1 MSKLTLDNTS
11 YVEEPWTVID
21 KYFEG
26 KHLERMVRHQ
36 LESYNDFI
44 TYQIKRTIDM
54 FNPVRIV
61 SPLDY
66 NTDKNRYD
74 LELFITFDNFRL
86 YRPHIYENN
95 GSTKIMFPQEARIRN
110 FTYASSMTMNINI
123 KAIYRVDDNV
133 NVENRTFEN
142 IHIGKLPIMLKSSIC
157 VLQQYK
163 HIPVEITGE
172 CRYEP
177 GGYFIINGSE
187 KTIIAQERAAEN
199 KIYCFK
205 DKSSSKWSYTAEVN
219 SVPDHKI
226 ISPKKTC
233 LYCSKKNNGFG
244 YPIKV
249 YVPKM
254 KQPVPLF
261 VLFRAMG
268 VLSDK
273 DICDYVTLGE
283 DNQQL
288 LYNLRGSIVEANTC
302 ITQEDAILQMVKYVM
317 YTPINMTPEEG
328 AKKKR
333 KFTTDII
340 TNDVFPHCKN
350 KKQKVYFLGYMVRE
364 LINTKIGK
372 RAVDDRDSYLNKRVD
387 LTGSLMNS
395 LFRNYFNKLV
405 KDMQKQIQR
414 EMKVG
419 SWRSTNNYTN
429 ILNKTNIYKIVKSTT
444 IENGIKRALATGDFG
459 LKNVKSNKVG
469 VAQVLNRL
477 TYVASLSH
485 LRRVNTPIDKSGKLI
500 APRKLHSSS
509 WGFIC
514 PAETPEGASIG
525 VVKNLSCLA
534 HVTIPSDSKP
544 IHDIIQRKITII
556 DHDTQPSSRDT
567 KVFVNGSWIGFTNDA
582 IQLYKELK
590 HMKTQGILNIYTS
603 IVFDISKKE
612 IRICNESGRL
622 TRPVLRVVNNR
633 LLITSEHID
642 KLKKGEL
649 KWNDL
654 FVNHGI
660 EESVM
665 EYIDADEQNHSKI
678 AMYPSELKQINTET
692 FHTYTHCEIHPS
704 MILGILGSCIP
715 FVEHNQ
721 APRVTYQCAMGKQ
734 AIGMYV
740 TNFDRR
746 MDKTSYVLNYPM
758 KPLVDTRIMN
768 LLNLNNVPSGEMAI
782 VAIGSYTGFNQE
794 DSVIMNRGAIDRGLF
809 SATIYNT
816 EKWEDKKASGDE
828 QLYCRP
834 DPSKTKGMKF
844 ANYNKLG
851 SNGFIP
857 ENHLVEDRD
866 IINGKIVP
874 IKEHRNDLTKT
885 VKYKDESIMYRTN
898 EETYVD
904 KNYRGRNGDGYSITK
919 IKLRSYRRPNI
930 GDKFA
935 SKYAQKGT
943 VGIIL
948 DEEDMPF
955 TEDGVRPDIII
966 NPHCIPSRM
975 TIGQLKETL
984 LGKVLVE
991 LGLMGDGT
999 GFNKLH
1005 VDKIRSELQKCGYES
1020 NGNQLMM
1027 NGFTG
1032 EQIETSIFI
1041 GPTYYQRLK
1050 HMVNDKVHSR
1060 SIGPMVVLTRQPAE
1074 GRSRDG
1080 GLRFGEME
1088 RDCMVSHGASFFTKD
1103 RLFYSSDKYSIHVC
1117 KKCGL
1122 TAAVNDVKN
1131 IHKCLVCENTTDFSY
1146 VEIPY
1151 ACKLLFQ
1158 ELTTMNIAPRIM
1170 TE

>member
-1 MSKLTLDNTS
+1 MSKIITLDQTS

-66 NTDKNRYD
+66 NTEKKRYD
-74 LELFITFDNFRL
+74 LELLLTFDNFRL

-110 FTYASSMTMNINI
+110 FTYASSMTMNINV

-157 VLQQYK
+157 VLNQYK
-163 HIPVEITGE
+163 HLPVEITGE
-172 CRYEP
+172 CRFEP

-205 DKSSSKWSYTAEVN
+205 DKASSKWSYTAEVN

-226 ISPKKTC
+226 ISPKKTT
-233 LYCSKKNNGFG
+233 LYFSKKDNGFG
-244 YPIKV
+244 FPI
-249 YVPKM
+249 YIHVPKM
-254 KQPVPLF
+254 KQPIPLF

-268 VLSDK
+268 VISDK
-273 DICDYVTLGE
+273 SICDYVTLGE
-283 DNQQL
+283 DNQRL
-288 LYNLRGSIVEANTC
+288 LYNLRGSIVESNMC
-302 ITQEDAILQMVKYVM
+302 VSEEDAIMYMVKHVM
-317 YTPINMTPEEG
+317 YMPINMTPEEG

-333 KFTTDII
+333 KFTTDVIA
-340 TNDVFPHCKN
+340 NDIFPHCKN
-350 KKQKVYFLGYMVRE
+350 KKQKIYFLGYMVRE
-364 LINTKIGK
+364 LIKTKTGT
-372 RAVDDRDSYLNKRVD
+372 RLPDDRDSYLNKRVD
-387 LTGSLMNS
+387 LTGSLMNT

-419 SWRSTNNYTN
+419 SWRSTNNYMN

-500 APRKLHSSS
+500 APRKLHTSS

-525 VVKNLSCLA
+525 VVKNLSCLT
-534 HVTIPSDSKP
+534 HVTIPSDATP
-544 IHDIIQRKITII
+544 IYEIIQNKITTVIEKSP
-556 DHDTQPSSRDT
+556 TYTDT
-567 KVFVNGSWIGFTNDA
+567 KVFVNGAWIGHTNKA
-582 IQLYKELK
+582 QKLFNELK
-590 HMKTQGILNIYTS
+590 EMKYRGIINIYTS
-603 IVFDISKKE
+603 IVFDIPNKE
-612 IRICNESGRL
+612 IRICNEAGRL
-622 TRPVLRVVNNR
+622 MRPVLRVKANK
-633 LLITSEHID
+633 LLINTEHIE
-642 KLKKGEL
+642 KLKTGKL
-649 KWNDL
+649 SWNDL
-654 FVNHGI
+654 FVNHNI
-660 EESVM
+660 EESVI
-665 EYIDADEQNHSKI
+665 EYIDANEQNHSKI
-678 AMYPSELKQINTET
+678 AMYPNELKNMHATNY
-692 FHTYTHCEIHPS
+692 HNYTHCEIHPS
-704 MILGILGSCIP
+704 MILGILASCIP
-715 FVEHNQ
+715 FVGHNQ

-768 LLNLNNVPSGEMAI
+768 LLNLNGVPSGEMAI

-809 SATIYNT
+809 SATIYHT
-816 EKWEDKKASGDE
+816 EKCEDKKATGDE
-828 QLYCRP
+828 EIYCRP

-844 ANYNKLG
+844 ANYDKLG
-851 SNGFIP
+851 SDGFIP
-857 ENHLVEDRD
+857 ENEKVEDRD
-866 IINGKIVP
+866 IIIGKTVP
-874 IKEHRNDLTKT
+874 IKENRNDLTKT
-885 VKYKDESIMYRTN
+885 VKCKDESIIHRTH

-919 IKLRSYRRPNI
+919 VRLRSYRRPNI

-955 TEDGVRPDIII
+955 TADGVRPDIII

-984 LGKVLVE
+984 LGKVLVG

-999 GFNKLH
+999 GFNDLNI
-1005 VDKIRSELQKCGYES
+1005 DKIRSELQKCGYES

-1103 RLFYSSDKYSIHVC
+1103 RLFYASDKYSMHVC
-1117 KKCGL
+1117 KKCGM
-1122 TAAVNDVKN
+1122 TGAVNDVKN
-1131 IHKCLVCENTTDFSY
+1131 IHKCLICDNTTDFAY
-1146 VEIPY
+1146 VELPY
-1151 ACKLLFQ
+1151 SCKLLFQ
-1158 ELTTMNIAPRIM
+1158 ELTTMNIAPRIL